1 MTGNKIW
8 NKFNMKNM
16 ADYHD
21 PYLKKDVMLL
31 SDVFE
36 KFIDMLK
43 ILQIRS
49 LTLF

>member
-1 MTGNKIW
+1 
-8 NKFNMKNM
+8 MKNM

-21 PYLKKDVMLL
+21 LYLKKDVMLL

-43 ILQIRS
+43 ILQTRS